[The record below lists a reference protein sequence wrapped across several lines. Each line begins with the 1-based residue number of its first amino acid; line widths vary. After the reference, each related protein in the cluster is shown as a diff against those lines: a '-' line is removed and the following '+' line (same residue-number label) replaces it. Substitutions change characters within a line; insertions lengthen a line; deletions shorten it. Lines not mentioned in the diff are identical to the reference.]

1 MPRYPMLLSG
11 ILRYT
16 DTAENQENE
25 EMMREK
31 ELLERAKDSVQVT
44 VSEIN
49 KRVREEDLNGLLN
62 DIKTHLS
69 IHDFLKGSFLS
80 LYFVLN
86 RSSGHNRLIIGALQR
101 CTKSPRDGKS
111 HSLWNG
117 KSQRNDEWS
126 VNRCN
131 FFTMR

>member
-69 IHDFLKGSFLS
+69 IHDFLKGLFLF
-80 LYFVLN
+80 LYF
-86 RSSGHNRLIIGALQR
+86 
-101 CTKSPRDGKS
+101 CTKSFKWPQPTHYWAVSKMYR
-111 HSLWNG
+111 
-117 KSQRNDEWS
+117 
-126 VNRCN
+126 VA
-131 FFTMR
+131 

>member
-69 IHDFLKGSFLS
+69 IHDFLKGLFLS
-80 LYFVLN
+80 LYFC
-86 RSSGHNRLIIGALQR
+86 I
-101 CTKSPRDGKS
+101 KSFKWPRPTHYWGVSKMY
-111 HSLWNG
+111 
-117 KSQRNDEWS
+117 R
-126 VNRCN
+126 VA
-131 FFTMR
+131 

>member
-69 IHDFLKGSFLS
+69 IHDFLKGLFSIVPFFSITS
-80 LYFVLN
+80 LKWPPQTHYWDVSKMY
-86 RSSGHNRLIIGALQR
+86 RVALKW
-101 CTKSPRDGKS
+101 TKS
-111 HSLWNG
+111 
-117 KSQRNDEWS
+117 
-126 VNRCN
+126 
-131 FFTMR
+131 FTMVREKSTK

>member
-16 DTAENQENE
+16 DTPENHDNVD
-25 EMMREK
+25 MMKEK

-49 KRVREEDLNGLLN
+49 KRVREEELNGLLT

-69 IHDFLKGSFLS
+69 IHDFLKGKINKVSIS
-80 LYFVLN
+80 
-86 RSSGHNRLIIGALQR
+86 IA
-101 CTKSPRDGKS
+101 
-111 HSLWNG
+111 
-117 KSQRNDEWS
+117 
-126 VNRCN
+126 
-131 FFTMR
+131 